1 MNASIVFYLCPN
13 CFYAS
18 DVPDES
24 HEHTLLR
31 VDPGFPPWH
40 AASEPAGLCSVCSGN
55 RLAGLAMLKQA
66 PAARVIR
73 THDERA
79 IVSM

>member
-1 MNASIVFYLCPN
+1 MNASIVFYLCPK

-31 VDPGFPPWH
+31 VDPGWP
-40 AASEPAGLCSVCSGN
+40 G
-55 RLAGLAMLKQA
+55 
-66 PAARVIR
+66 
-73 THDERA
+73 DERRKPVTDQNGHILSPA
-79 IVSM
+79 PRWFYEAVAEIRATVKSASAQ